1 MAAFPTTP
9 QPSFPVRKKSQPK
22 VRVVKF
28 ADGFE
33 HRIVFGLAEHQNPK
47 EFIFIW
53 KNISESESDVIESF
67 LDARALDGA
76 SFTYT
81 PPNESTSMNFKC
93 TTWNKNMQFPTRATI
108 QATFTEVFEP

>member
-9 QPSFPVRKKSQPK
+9 QPSFPVRKKSQPR

-47 EFIFIW
+47 EFIFVW
-53 KNISESESDVIESF
+53 KNISESESDVIENF

-81 PPNESTSMNFKC
+81 PPNESSSMNFKC
-93 TTWNKNMQFPTRATI
+93 TSWNKNMQFPTRATI